1 VWTFVG
7 LLPSLRRDLAN
18 STVPEKGWIACQR
31 LDLLQTGETQP
42 PSSLKPIDRALLATE
57 RQAFSKVA
65 WHWPELEGAEPLDLE
80 IEAWLP
86 PRAGDEFRARFAT
99 LDRQRRVSASQ

>member
-1 VWTFVG
+1 LGRVY
-7 LLPSLRRDLAN
+7 REA
-18 STVPEKGWIACQR
+18 EA
-31 LDLLQTGETQP
+31 LLQAAICEHFDLPPQP

-65 WHWPELEGAEPLDLE
+65 WRWPELEGAEPLDLE
-80 IEAWLP
+80 IEPWLP

-99 LDRQRRVSASQ
+99 LDRQRRVTASQ